1 MKGGVE
7 ISGSETQGGSRCAP
21 LPWAIFSLPLRG
33 GSWSLLTSA
42 IMRFRKR
49 DSRGF
54 LFVYFAWFAVTF
66 PAQWH
71 GRPSLR
77 VWSGWPEMICERMNV
92 TTPKIARANAGERS
106 GFAGKSRVVL
116 GHRRGVAQLQ
126 R

>member
-1 MKGGVE
+1 MKRGVE
-7 ISGSETQGGSRCAP
+7 VGGAVTQGGSRCAP
-21 LPWAIFSLPLRG
+21 LPWAILSLSLRD

-54 LFVYFAWFAVTF
+54 LFVYFAWFAVTL

-77 VWSGWPEMICERMNV
+77 VWSGWPEMICEKMKIK
-92 TTPKIARANAGERS
+92 TPRTLEQTHGEHAGL
-106 GFAGKSRVVL
+106 AGRSRVVL
-116 GHRRGVAQLQ
+116 AQLH

>member
-1 MKGGVE
+1 MVRKPRAAV
-7 ISGSETQGGSRCAP
+7 AAL

-54 LFVYFAWFAVTF
+54 LFVYFAWFAVTL

-77 VWSGWPEMICERMNV
+77 VWSGWPEMICEKMKIK
-92 TTPKIARANAGERS
+92 TPRTLEQTHGEHAGL
-106 GFAGKSRVVL
+106 AGRSRVVL
-116 GHRRGVAQLQ
+116 AQLH